1 MTTEDNNSLLI
12 DAARDGNACEVQR
25 LIGLGDPHVNASEA
39 LVWSAERGHTQCV
52 RLLISVSNPR
62 YMESEALYLAAL
74 NGHNDCID
82 LLFDCSDS
90 VSVLDQLKDTYTHHM
105 QSAKFRHLEEK
116 VCAQQQKERIHQHIA
131 ARGVTH
137 TKKM

>member
-12 DAARDGNACEVQR
+12 DAADGNACEVQR
-25 LIGLGDPHVNASEA
+25 LIELGDPHVNASEA

-62 YMESEALYLAAL
+62 YMSSEALYLAAL

-90 VSVLDQLKDTYTHHM
+90 VSVLDQLKDTYNHYM
-105 QSAKFRHLEEK
+105 QSAKWMYLEEK
-116 VCAQQQKERIHQHIA
+116 VCAQQNERIHQYIA